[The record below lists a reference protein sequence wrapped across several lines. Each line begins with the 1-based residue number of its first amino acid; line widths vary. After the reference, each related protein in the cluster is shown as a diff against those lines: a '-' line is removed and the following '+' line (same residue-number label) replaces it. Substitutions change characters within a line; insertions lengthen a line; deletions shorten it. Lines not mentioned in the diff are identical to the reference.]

1 MYRLTTVY
9 DRGLVMTQDT
19 AALCNMS
26 LSSAAM
32 SPGSP
37 APEVRAEVNREEE
50 EEETKEIT
58 LNRESM
64 LVNISAI
71 YTNFHL
77 KKSCL
82 SARRYITFLF
92 QDDLHVEKLYPVRKR
107 YLGFLNLKRW
117 EIFYYLRQNRI
128 LQDYSRKFCLHSRQK
143 NEPKHKSLRV
153 SSDPEIRSFHLSLR
167 NDFLYVMT

>member
-1 MYRLTTVY
+1 
-9 DRGLVMTQDT
+9 MTQDT

-37 APEVRAEVNREEE
+37 PSEVRAEVNREEEEE

-64 LVNISAI
+64 LVNISAT

-117 EIFYYLRQNRI
+117 EIFYFLRQNRK
-128 LQDYSRKFCLHSRQK
+128 LQGYSRKFCLHSRRKTNQNINLK
-143 NEPKHKSLRV
+143 RFRV
-153 SSDPEIRSFHLSLR
+153 ILI
-167 NDFLYVMT
+167 YV

>member
-37 APEVRAEVNREEE
+37 ASEVRAEVNREEE

-107 YLGFLNLKRW
+107 YPGFLNLKRR

-143 NEPKHKSLRV
+143 NEPKHKS
-153 SSDPEIRSFHLSLR
+153 
-167 NDFLYVMT
+167 

>member
-1 MYRLTTVY
+1 
-9 DRGLVMTQDT
+9 
-19 AALCNMS
+19 MS

-37 APEVRAEVNREEE
+37 ASEVRAEVNKEEEEE

-64 LVNISAI
+64 LVNILAIYI

-82 SARRYITFLF
+82 STRRYITFLF

-107 YLGFLNLKRW
+107 YLDLGFLNLKRW

-128 LQDYSRKFCLHSRQK
+128 LQDYSRNVYMFTLGRQK
-143 NEPKHKSLRV
+143 NGPKH
-153 SSDPEIRSFHLSLR
+153 I
-167 NDFLYVMT
+167 T

>member
-32 SPGSP
+32 SPAS
-37 APEVRAEVNREEE
+37 EVRAEVNREEEE

-128 LQDYSRKFCLHSRQK
+128 LQDNSRKFCLH
-143 NEPKHKSLRV
+143 
-153 SSDPEIRSFHLSLR
+153 
-167 NDFLYVMT
+167 